1 MNIIKMGKKADKVL
15 IIIPAYNEQDAIE
28 NTINEIKKFNKD
40 FDILV
45 VNDGS
50 KDKTYEIAIKTGVIG
65 IDLPCNLGIG
75 GAVQTGYLYALKND
89 YDIAIQVDGDGQHNP
104 KYIKDMVDIIVNEDY
119 NMVIGSR
126 FIQKTEYKQTFFRMF
141 GINLISFIIKGITRV
156 KIYDTT
162 SGFRAVDRDV
172 IKYFASNYPYDYPE
186 PDTNMQLILKKMR
199 IKEIPVEMNQRKTGK
214 SSISPLKSITYMLKV
229 SLSLVLTGIREL

>member
-1 MNIIKMGKKADKVL
+1 MGKKADKVL

>member
-1 MNIIKMGKKADKVL
+1 
-15 IIIPAYNEQDAIE
+15 
-28 NTINEIKKFNKD
+28 
-40 FDILV
+40 
-45 VNDGS
+45 
-50 KDKTYEIAIKTGVIG
+50 
-65 IDLPCNLGIG
+65 
-75 GAVQTGYLYALKND
+75 LYALKND